1 MIPRL
6 ERRRRT
12 PRPAGGWLITYA
24 DLMTILVCFF
34 VLIVSYS
41 IQDQVKMEV
50 VAGSMRDAF
59 GVAEERRY
67 AGDIKL
73 QGTPEQR
80 QPGNIRPSPS
90 PTASGLAETLSAHPS
105 AGAEGAHGAFAT
117 ASADRRRYEDAKAA
131 LEKAITSSPLLKDF
145 AKAITINLVDD
156 GMQIVLVDIEGQP
169 MFASGSAAL
178 TPRAEALLKETARA
192 LLPLPN
198 RIVVEGHADATG
210 SGAYSPFELTAAR
223 ANAARKSLEDAG
235 FPAARIAGV
244 AGRGAAIPLY
254 PENPYA
260 AANRRIE
267 IVLEPAAS
275 LLPEKRSL

>member
-1 MIPRL
+1 MTLRI

-67 AGDIKL
+67 AGDRKL
-73 QGTPEQR
+73 IGTPEQR

-90 PTASGLAETLSAHPS
+90 PTASGLAETLAARPA
-105 AGAEGAHGAFAT
+105 AGAEGVRGAFAT
-117 ASADRRRYEDAKAA
+117 ASADRRRYEDAKDA
-131 LEKAITSSPLLKDF
+131 LEKAILTHPLLKDSS
-145 AKAITINLVDD
+145 KAITVNLVDD
-156 GMQIVLVDIEGQP
+156 GMQIVLVDIEGRP

-178 TPRAEALLKETARA
+178 TERAEALLQETARA
-192 LLPLPN
+192 ISPLPN
-198 RIVVEGHADATG
+198 RIVIEGHADATG
-210 SGAYSPFELTAAR
+210 TGAYSPFDLTTAR
-223 ANAARKSLEDAG
+223 ANAARKILEDAG
-235 FPAARIAGV
+235 FPSSRIAGV

-267 IVLEPAAS
+267 IILEEAAP
-275 LLPEKRSL
+275 LLPSQRSL